1 VSQTRSNAGE
11 ELDGV
16 SDEEEFEDSEEFDE
30 DSDVVE
36 DEVRA
41 KKPSRAERK
50 AAKRRAQRD
59 KAAGKTAPKAPR
71 KKRTSP
77 ALFVRQI
84 LAELRKVVWPT
95 RGELFTYTSV
105 VIVFVVAIIG
115 IVALFDYGITHAV
128 SAVFG

>member
-16 SDEEEFEDSEEFDE
+16 SDGDEEFEDSVVDE
-30 DSDVVE
+30 DE
-36 DEVRA
+36 A
-41 KKPSRAERK
+41 KKPTRAERR
-50 AAKRRAQRD
+50 AAKLRAKRD
-59 KAAGKTAPKAPR
+59 KEAGRSAPKAPR

-77 ALFVRQI
+77 ALFIRQI

-95 RGELFTYTSV
+95 RSELMTYTGV
-105 VIVFVVAIIG
+105 VIVFVVAVIG

-128 SAVFG
+128 SALFG

>member
-16 SDEEEFEDSEEFDE
+16 SDGDEEFEDSVVDE
-30 DSDVVE
+30 DE
-36 DEVRA
+36 A
-41 KKPSRAERK
+41 KADKPSRAERK
-50 AAKRRAQRD
+50 AAKRRAKRD
-59 KAAGKTAPKAPR
+59 DAAGRTAPKAPR

-77 ALFVRQI
+77 ALFIRQI

-95 RGELFTYTSV
+95 RSELTTYTSV
-105 VIVFVVAIIG
+105 VIVFVVAMCA

>member
-16 SDEEEFEDSEEFDE
+16 SDGDEEFEDSVVDEEE
-30 DSDVVE
+30 
-36 DEVRA
+36 A
-41 KKPSRAERK
+41 KSGKLSRAERK

-59 KAAGKTAPKAPR
+59 KASGKSAPKTPR

-77 ALFVRQI
+77 ALFIRQI
-84 LAELRKVVWPT
+84 IAELRKVVWPT
-95 RGELFTYTSV
+95 RPELLTYTGV

>member
-16 SDEEEFEDSEEFDE
+16 SDGDEEFEDSVVDE
-30 DSDVVE
+30 DE
-36 DEVRA
+36 A
-41 KKPSRAERK
+41 KAAKPSRAERK

-59 KAAGKTAPKAPR
+59 KAAGKAAPKAPR

-77 ALFVRQI
+77 ALFIRQI
-84 LAELRKVVWPT
+84 IAELRKVVWPT
-95 RGELFTYTSV
+95 RSELMTYTGV

>member
-16 SDEEEFEDSEEFDE
+16 SDGEEEFEDSVVDE
-30 DSDVVE
+30 DE
-36 DEVRA
+36 A
-41 KKPSRAERK
+41 GKPSRAERK
-50 AAKRRAQRD
+50 AAKRRAKRD
-59 KAAGKTAPKAPR
+59 KASGKTAPKTPR

-77 ALFVRQI
+77 ALFIRQI

-95 RGELFTYTSV
+95 RSELMTYTGV

>member
-1 VSQTRSNAGE
+1 MSQTRSNAGE

-16 SDEEEFEDSEEFDE
+16 SDGEEEFEDSVVDE
-30 DSDVVE
+30 DE
-36 DEVRA
+36 TGA
-41 KKPSRAERK
+41 AKPSRAERK
-50 AAKRRAQRD
+50 AAKRRAKRD
-59 KAAGKTAPKAPR
+59 KASGKSAPKSPR

-77 ALFVRQI
+77 ALFIRQI

-95 RGELFTYTSV
+95 RGELLTYTSV

>member
-1 VSQTRSNAGE
+1 MSQTRSNAGE

-16 SDEEEFEDSEEFDE
+16 SDGEEEFEDSVVDE
-30 DSDVVE
+30 DE
-36 DEVRA
+36 AKA
-41 KKPSRAERK
+41 KKPSRAERR
-50 AAKRRAQRD
+50 AAKARAQRD
-59 KAAGKTAPKAPR
+59 RESGKAAPKTPR

-77 ALFVRQI
+77 ALFIRQI
-84 LAELRKVVWPT
+84 IAELRKVVWPT
-95 RGELFTYTSV
+95 RPELLTYTGV

>member
-16 SDEEEFEDSEEFDE
+16 SDGDEEFEDSIVDEEE
-30 DSDVVE
+30 
-36 DEVRA
+36 A
-41 KKPSRAERK
+41 KYGKLSRAELK

-59 KAAGKTAPKAPR
+59 KAAGKSAPKTPR

-77 ALFVRQI
+77 ALFIRQI
-84 LAELRKVVWPT
+84 IAELRKVVWPT
-95 RGELFTYTSV
+95 RPELLTYTGV

>member
-16 SDEEEFEDSEEFDE
+16 SDGEEEFEDA
-30 DSDVVE
+30 VE
-36 DEVRA
+36 TN
-41 KKPSRAERK
+41 KPSRAERK
-50 AAKRRAQRD
+50 AAKRRAKRD
-59 KAAGKTAPKAPR
+59 RGSSAPKTQR

-77 ALFVRQI
+77 ALFIRQI
-84 LAELRKVVWPT
+84 IAELRKVVWPT

-105 VIVFVVAIIG
+105 VIVFVVCIIG

>member
-16 SDEEEFEDSEEFDE
+16 SDGEEEFDDSIVDE
-30 DSDVVE
+30 DE
-36 DEVRA
+36 A
-41 KKPSRAERK
+41 KADKPSRAERK
-50 AAKRRAQRD
+50 AAKRRAKRD
-59 KAAGKTAPKAPR
+59 DAAGRTAPKAPR

-77 ALFVRQI
+77 ALFIRQI

-95 RGELFTYTSV
+95 RSELTTYTSV
-105 VIVFVVAIIG
+105 VIVFVVAMCA

>member
-16 SDEEEFEDSEEFDE
+16 SDGDEEFEDSIVDE
-30 DSDVVE
+30 DE
-36 DEVRA
+36 A
-41 KKPSRAERK
+41 KAAKPSRAERK

-59 KAAGKTAPKAPR
+59 KAAGKSAPKAAR

-84 LAELRKVVWPT
+84 LTELRKVVWPT
-95 RGELFTYTSV
+95 RGELSTYTSV
-105 VIVFVVAIIG
+105 VIVFVVAMCA

>member
-1 VSQTRSNAGE
+1 MSQTRSNAGE

-16 SDEEEFEDSEEFDE
+16 SDGDEEFEDSVVDE
-30 DSDVVE
+30 DE
-36 DEVRA
+36 A
-41 KKPSRAERK
+41 KADKPSRAERK
-50 AAKRRAQRD
+50 AAKRRAERD
-59 KAAGKTAPKAPR
+59 RAAGKTAPKTPR

-95 RGELFTYTSV
+95 RSELMTYTSV
-105 VIVFVVAIIG
+105 VIVFVVAMCA

>member
-1 VSQTRSNAGE
+1 MSQTRSNAGE

-16 SDEEEFEDSEEFDE
+16 SDGDEEFEDSVVDE
-30 DSDVVE
+30 AK
-36 DEVRA
+36 A

-50 AAKRRAQRD
+50 AAKRRAKRD
-59 KAAGKTAPKAPR
+59 KAAGKTGPKTPR

-84 LAELRKVVWPT
+84 IAELRKVVWPT
-95 RGELFTYTSV
+95 RGELLTYTSV

-115 IVALFDYGITHAV
+115 IVALFDYGVTHAV

>member
-1 VSQTRSNAGE
+1 MSQTRSNAGE

-16 SDEEEFEDSEEFDE
+16 SDGEEEFEDSIVDE
-30 DSDVVE
+30 DE
-36 DEVRA
+36 AKA

-50 AAKRRAQRD
+50 AAKRRAKRD
-59 KAAGKTAPKAPR
+59 GAAGKSAPKTPR

-95 RGELFTYTSV
+95 RSELLTYTSV
-105 VIVFVVAIIG
+105 VIVFVVAICG
-115 IVALFDYGITHAV
+115 LVALFDYGVTHAV
-128 SAVFG
+128 AAVFG

>member
-16 SDEEEFEDSEEFDE
+16 SDGEEEFEDSIVDE
-30 DSDVVE
+30 DE
-36 DEVRA
+36 A
-41 KKPSRAERK
+41 KADKPSRAERR
-50 AAKRRAQRD
+50 AAKLRAKRD
-59 KAAGKTAPKAPR
+59 RESGKSAPKAPR

-77 ALFVRQI
+77 ALFIRQI

-95 RGELFTYTSV
+95 RSELMTYTGV
-105 VIVFVVAIIG
+105 VIVFVVFICA

>member
-1 VSQTRSNAGE
+1 MSQTRSNAGE

-16 SDEEEFEDSEEFDE
+16 SDGDEEFEDSVVDE
-30 DSDVVE
+30 AESG
-36 DEVRA
+36 
-41 KKPSRAERK
+41 KLSRAERK

-59 KAAGKTAPKAPR
+59 KAAGKSAPKTPR

-77 ALFVRQI
+77 ALFIRQI
-84 LAELRKVVWPT
+84 IAELRKVVWPT
-95 RGELFTYTSV
+95 RPELFTYTGV
-105 VIVFVVAIIG
+105 VIVFVVCIIG

>member
-16 SDEEEFEDSEEFDE
+16 SDGEEEFEDS
-30 DSDVVE
+30 VVAE
-36 DEVRA
+36 DEAKA
-41 KKPSRAERK
+41 KKPTRAERR
-50 AAKRRAQRD
+50 AAKLRAKRD
-59 KAAGKTAPKAPR
+59 KAAGKSVPKAPR

-77 ALFVRQI
+77 ALFIRQI

-95 RGELFTYTSV
+95 RSELGTYTGV
-105 VIVFVVAIIG
+105 VIIFVMAIIG

>member
-16 SDEEEFEDSEEFDE
+16 SDGEEEFDDSIVDE
-30 DSDVVE
+30 DE
-36 DEVRA
+36 A
-41 KKPSRAERK
+41 KADKPSRAERR
-50 AAKRRAQRD
+50 AAKLRAKRD
-59 KAAGKTAPKAPR
+59 RESGKSAPKAPR

-77 ALFVRQI
+77 ALFIRQI

-95 RGELFTYTSV
+95 RSELMTYTGV
-105 VIVFVVAIIG
+105 VIVFVVFICA

>member
-1 VSQTRSNAGE
+1 MSQTRSNAGE

-16 SDEEEFEDSEEFDE
+16 SDGEEEFEDS
-30 DSDVVE
+30 VVDE
-36 DEVRA
+36 DEVKA

-50 AAKRRAQRD
+50 AAKRRAERD
-59 KAAGKTAPKAPR
+59 KAAGKSAPKTPR

-77 ALFVRQI
+77 ALFIRQI

-95 RGELFTYTSV
+95 RSELLTYTSV
-105 VIVFVVAIIG
+105 VIVFVVCIIA
-115 IVALFDYGITHAV
+115 IVATMDYGISKAV

>member
-16 SDEEEFEDSEEFDE
+16 SDGEEEFEDSVVDE
-30 DSDVVE
+30 DG
-36 DEVRA
+36 A

-50 AAKRRAQRD
+50 AAKRRAKRD
-59 KAAGKTAPKAPR
+59 KAAGNAAPKTPR

-77 ALFVRQI
+77 ALFIRQI
-84 LAELRKVVWPT
+84 IAELRKVVWPT
-95 RGELFTYTSV
+95 RSELLTYTSV

>member
-16 SDEEEFEDSEEFDE
+16 SDGDEEFEDSVVDE
-30 DSDVVE
+30 AESGTL
-36 DEVRA
+36 
-41 KKPSRAERK
+41 SRAERK

-59 KAAGKTAPKAPR
+59 KAAGKSAPKTPR

-77 ALFVRQI
+77 ALFIRQI

-95 RGELFTYTSV
+95 RSELMTYTGV

>member
-1 VSQTRSNAGE
+1 MSQTRSNADE

-16 SDEEEFEDSEEFDE
+16 SGGEEELEDA
-30 DSDVVE
+30 VE
-36 DEVRA
+36 TKT

-50 AAKRRAQRD
+50 AAKRRAKRD
-59 KAAGKTAPKAPR
+59 RGSSAPKAPR

-77 ALFVRQI
+77 ALFIRQI

-95 RGELFTYTSV
+95 RGELLTYTSV
-105 VIVFVVAIIG
+105 VIVFVVVIIG
-115 IVALFDYGITHAV
+115 FVALFDYGITHAV

>member
-16 SDEEEFEDSEEFDE
+16 SEGDEEFADSVVDE
-30 DSDVVE
+30 DE
-36 DEVRA
+36 A
-41 KKPSRAERK
+41 KASKPSRAERK

-59 KAAGKTAPKAPR
+59 KAAGKTAPRTPR

-84 LAELRKVVWPT
+84 LTELRKVVWPT
-95 RGELFTYTSV
+95 RGELLTYTSV

>member
-16 SDEEEFEDSEEFDE
+16 SDGDEEFEDS
-30 DSDVVE
+30 VVDE
-36 DEVRA
+36 DEVKA
-41 KKPSRAERK
+41 KKPSRAERR
-50 AAKRRAQRD
+50 AAKRRAKRD
-59 KAAGKTAPKAPR
+59 KAVGNAAPKTPR

-95 RGELFTYTSV
+95 RSELMTYTGV
-105 VIVFVVAIIG
+105 VIVFVVCIIG